1 MKFETTIN
9 GWYLTR
15 YFESPDKTASRNR
28 SLYETANRKVWNA
41 STDLHW
47 ALADALDDFPT
58 HKAAEP
64 LSGFPAYESLSRP
77 QRIALSWQRHAMDI
91 SEILHGEQG
100 ALLLASQLISGMPT
114 HDGKLFTS
122 SQVSDEARHVDFFA
136 RYLHHT
142 TGKVYPPS
150 ECLQDVLMMGLS
162 NTNWE
167 IKFIICQLLIE
178 SLALA
183 RFSEIHQTTR
193 LPLLRSALEL
203 ILKDEARHVKF
214 GVDALKSVHVNLAT
228 SELEN
233 RSDFVIN
240 SALTLCNI
248 NINSVRIAREQGWNV
263 AALRKH
269 LRHYQLRHPELARN
283 RLRQLTLNMTQAGLM
298 TDKTRQRLQQF
309 LQQFCHPTNSPVS
322 ALQSGQ

>member
-1 MKFETTIN
+1 MEFETTIT
-9 GWYLTR
+9 GWYPTR
-15 YFESPDKTASRNR
+15 YFESQDRTASRNR
-28 SLYETANRKVWNA
+28 SLYETANRKAWNA

-47 ALADALDDFPT
+47 NLADALNDFPT
-58 HKAAEP
+58 QKTAEP
-64 LSGFPAYESLSRP
+64 LSGFPAFESLCRR

-114 HDGKLFTS
+114 HDGKLFAS

-136 RYLHHT
+136 RYLQQT

-150 ECLQDVLMMGLS
+150 ACLQDVLLTGLRH
-162 NTNWE
+162 TNWE
-167 IKFIICQLLIE
+167 IKFIVCQLLIE

-193 LPLLRSALEL
+193 LPLLRSGLEL
-203 ILKDEARHVKF
+203 ILRDEARHVKF
-214 GVDALKSVHVNLAT
+214 GVDALKSAHDRLAPC
-228 SELEN
+228 ELEK

-248 NINSVRIAREQGWNV
+248 NTNSVRIAREQGWNV

-269 LRHYQLRHPELARN
+269 LRHYQMRHPELARN
-283 RLRQLTLNMTQAGLM
+283 RLRQLTLNMTHAGLM
-298 TDKTRQRLQQF
+298 TDKTRQRLQ
-309 LQQFCHPTNSPVS
+309 LFCHPTNSPVS
-322 ALQSGQ
+322 ALQSGR